1 MDRLYWDIYITH
13 EKDFSSLIDEVV
25 SFLHIYLGDVRE
37 AIAHSDQ
44 ISKFGKVIY
53 NETAWDTQKF
63 KEIKEDITQPNHY
76 EVIKEVFLRIEKY
89 KCAKVDL
96 GFIGRWKNPYQIA
109 DTHLPTGI
117 TTTFEKSQD
126 LYNIHTI
133 FFSPE
138 HWFDLQCKPL
148 FRTDPIVEKESK
160 GSWNMNSVGLIA
172 PKPEK
177 CAANRRA
184 IFGLVTDFAKDFTP
198 ELSILTKSHTYFNPK
213 LNAAFITEPE
223 AKDNPAL
230 LPLIY
235 YFRKDTGKVLF
246 SDSTETSHEPYNTT
260 QIKDQRVTF
269 DKKHFDF
276 F

>member
-1 MDRLYWDIYITH
+1 MDRLYWDIYIKH
-13 EKDFSSLIDEVV
+13 EKDFSALIDEVV

-53 NETAWDTQKF
+53 NETAWDTEKF

-89 KCAKVDL
+89 KCTKVDL

-117 TTTFEKSQD
+117 TTTFEKSEGI
-126 LYNIHTI
+126 YNIHTI

-198 ELSILTKSHTYFNPK
+198 EFSILTKSHTYFNSK
-213 LNAAFITEPE
+213 MNAAFITEPE
-223 AKDNPAL
+223 ANENPSL

-235 YFRKDTGKVLF
+235 YFRDDTGKVLF
-246 SDSTETSHEPYNTT
+246 SDSTEISHEQYNTT
-260 QIKDQRVTF
+260 TVKDQRVTF

>member
-1 MDRLYWDIYITH
+1 MDRLYWDIYIKH
-13 EKDFSSLIDEVV
+13 EKDFSALIDEVV

-117 TTTFEKSQD
+117 TTTFEKSEGI
-126 LYNIHTI
+126 YNIHTI

-198 ELSILTKSHTYFNPK
+198 EFSILTKSHTYFNLK
-213 LNAAFITEPE
+213 MNAAFITEPE
-223 AKDNPAL
+223 ANENPSL

-235 YFRKDTGKVLF
+235 YFRDDTGKVLF
-246 SDSTETSHEPYNTT
+246 SDSTEISHEPYNTT
-260 QIKDQRVTF
+260 TVKDQRVTF

>member
-1 MDRLYWDIYITH
+1 MDRLYWDVYMNYQ
-13 EKDFSSLIDEVV
+13 KDFASFIDETV

-53 NETAWDTQKF
+53 NEAAWDVQKF
-63 KEIKEDITQPNHY
+63 KEIKDDITQPNHY

-89 KCAKVDL
+89 KCTKVDL
-96 GFIGRWKNPYQIA
+96 GFIGRWKNPYQLA

-117 TTTFEKSQD
+117 TVTFEKKEG
-126 LYNIHTI
+126 LYTMHTA

-138 HWFDLQCKPL
+138 HWFELQCKPL
-148 FRTDPIVEKESK
+148 FRTDPIVEKEAK

-172 PKPEK
+172 PKAEK
-177 CAANRRA
+177 TAANRRA
-184 IFGLVTDFAKDFTP
+184 IFGLITDFAKDFGP
-198 ELSILTKSHTYFNPK
+198 DFAILSKCSTYYNAKTNSAYITDTDAATNDALMPLLFYFKDERGK
-213 LNAAFITEPE
+213 L
-223 AKDNPAL
+223 
-230 LPLIY
+230 
-235 YFRKDTGKVLF
+235 LF
-246 SDSTETSHEPYNTT
+246 SDSTEIPHDRYETT
-260 QIKDQRVTF
+260 QIKDQRVTY

>member
-1 MDRLYWDIYITH
+1 MDRLYWDVYVNYQQ
-13 EKDFSSLIDEVV
+13 DFQSFIDETV

-53 NETAWDTQKF
+53 NESAWDTDKF
-63 KEIKEDITQPNHY
+63 KEIKDDITQPNHY

-89 KCAKVDL
+89 KCNKIDL
-96 GFIGRWKNPYQIA
+96 GFIGRWKNPYQLA

-117 TTTFEKSQD
+117 TVSFERKEG
-126 LYNIHTI
+126 LFTMHTV

-138 HWFDLQCKPL
+138 HWFELQCKPL

-172 PKPEK
+172 PKAEK
-177 CAANRRA
+177 TAANRRA
-184 IFGLVTDFAKDFTP
+184 IFGLITDFAKDFGP
-198 ELSILTKSHTYFNPK
+198 DFSVLTKAHTYYNQK
-213 LNAAFITEPE
+213 TNMAYLTDPE
-223 AKDNPAL
+223 AAKNEQL

-235 YFRKDTGKVLF
+235 YFKNERGRILF
-246 SDSTETSHEPYNTT
+246 SDSTEIPHEQYDTT
-260 QIKDQRVTF
+260 QVKDQRVTF

>member
-1 MDRLYWDIYITH
+1 MDRLYWDVYMNYQQ
-13 EKDFSSLIDEVV
+13 DFASFIDETV

-53 NETAWDTQKF
+53 NESAWDVKKF

-76 EVIKEVFLRIEKY
+76 EVVKEIFLRIEKY
-89 KCAKVDL
+89 KCTKVDL

-117 TTTFEKSQD
+117 TVTFEKKEN
-126 LYNIHTI
+126 LFTMHTV

-138 HWFDLQCKPL
+138 HWFELQCKPL

-172 PKPEK
+172 PKSEK
-177 CAANRRA
+177 TAANRRA
-184 IFGLVTDFAKDFTP
+184 IFGLITDFAKDFAP
-198 ELSILTKSHTYFNPK
+198 AFAILSKAGTYY
-213 LNAAFITEPE
+213 NAKTNIAYITDPE
-223 AKDNPAL
+223 AATNEQLMPL
-230 LPLIY
+230 LY
-235 YFRKDTGKVLF
+235 YFKNERGKLLF
-246 SDSTETSHEPYNTT
+246 SDSAEIPHDRYSTT